1 MFFFQKSKFALYERM
16 YAYMTSAENVFVKE
30 NAEGFEK
37 VRDSN
42 GKKYAYLVESTTN
55 EYINNQKPCNTM
67 KVGSN
72 LDSKGY
78 GIATPVDSELRRVSC
93 NNIRSLSR
101 SLSLSLITFQQNNR
115 HRYIENEI
123 LNNLYQKTLF
133 IDYICLHYIKR

>member
-1 MFFFQKSKFALYERM
+1 
-16 YAYMTSAENVFVKE
+16 MTSAENVFVKE

-93 NNIRSLSR
+93 NNIR
-101 SLSLSLITFQQNNR
+101 
-115 HRYIENEI
+115 
-123 LNNLYQKTLF
+123 
-133 IDYICLHYIKR
+133 

>member
-1 MFFFQKSKFALYERM
+1 
-16 YAYMTSAENVFVKE
+16 MTSAENVFVKE

-93 NNIRSLSR
+93 NNIRSLSLSI
-101 SLSLSLITFQQNNR
+101 SLSSLFNKTIGIDILKMRYLIIYIRRHSLLTTFFYITSSGDKFDN
-115 HRYIENEI
+115 
-123 LNNLYQKTLF
+123 
-133 IDYICLHYIKR
+133 

>member
-1 MFFFQKSKFALYERM
+1 
-16 YAYMTSAENVFVKE
+16 MTSAENVFVKE

-93 NNIRSLSR
+93 NNIRSLSLSI
-101 SLSLSLITFQQNNR
+101 SLSSLFNKTIGIN
-115 HRYIENEI
+115 I
-123 LNNLYQKTLF
+123 LKM
-133 IDYICLHYIKR
+133 R